1 METKSVKIDTLT
13 HYENNARR
21 GNVEVLAD
29 SLRVHG
35 QYRPIVVQKST
46 NSILAGN
53 HLVEAAKTL
62 GWENVDVVFVD
73 VDDEAARKIVLVD
86 NRSAELGEFDKEA
99 LIELLSEL
107 GSLDGTGYVLED
119 LDDLFVDI
127 EEAENETMSEEDRFT
142 VPLADDNV
150 TERKSIAQLAEEY
163 AGRTVRNIQLEYE
176 NKTFVWVV
184 EKLAAARG
192 SLGLENNS
200 QLIVRLLEKE
210 LNESAP

>member
-1 METKSVKIDTLT
+1 METKSVKIDTLI

-35 QYRPIVVQKST
+35 QYRPIVVQKSS

-62 GWENVDVVFVD
+62 GWDKVDVVFVD

>member
-1 METKSVKIDTLT
+1 METKSVKIDTLI

-35 QYRPIVVQKST
+35 QYRPIVVQKSS

-62 GWENVDVVFVD
+62 GWEKVDVVFVD

>member
-1 METKSVKIDTLT
+1 METKSVKIDTLI

-35 QYRPIVVQKST
+35 QYRPIVVQKSS

-62 GWENVDVVFVD
+62 GWDKIDVVFVD